1 MFVPGVNGSII
12 PNAPSGSKLKGAYKN
27 SKKRKMPN
35 GGLTYTPYSRSQN
48 QYTDTPSPRPA
59 IKPRVG
65 DTINPNYE
73 RLYTDFTVDVGAYVP
88 GPIGKAFNAVSIM
101 RSADNDNYN
110 QGLDLVPGKK
120 ANTISVVN
128 DIYNI
133 ANAKPYKYPG
143 RKMPNGGVTSGL
155 EDGTFSS
162 PEKLQPVYIKGN
174 TRIGNKEYTKRGTT
188 ADREMNTLTN
198 AASKVS
204 GFFGNMLS
212 KFIGSSP
219 QMASNVANFANV
231 SGKVAEK
238 VGDVSKEKIFN
249 NYRPVSYP
257 SVPEAIGGIFGK
269 SAEPMRDQAG
279 DYAVGEEA
287 WRVALGLP
295 TKSKYLTPSKYKPSN
310 SNDPNAQYYS
320 LNNVYDP
327 QKLIDAYMQKS
338 KGKPGKSI
346 QMNSL
351 APFVSNPA
359 LNSEEMPFDQT
370 DPLQKFKLSQ
380 GTDERGDYISLYDT
394 YDFDLP
400 LMDRMVYGSN
410 RKPYDF
416 YDRFY
421 YKKDAT
427 GKPVYTSYKDGG
439 KASNDKQMVDGV
451 ASILRRVEDKQNRL
465 KLANQLAKQFNREK
479 VKYSLPSFLAK
490 SKVKK

>member
-1 MFVPGVNGSII
+1 
-12 PNAPSGSKLKGAYKN
+12 
-27 SKKRKMPN
+27 
-35 GGLTYTPYSRSQN
+35 
-48 QYTDTPSPRPA
+48 
-59 IKPRVG
+59 
-65 DTINPNYE
+65 
-73 RLYTDFTVDVGAYVP
+73 
-88 GPIGKAFNAVSIM
+88 
-101 RSADNDNYN
+101 
-110 QGLDLVPGKK
+110 
-120 ANTISVVN
+120 
-128 DIYNI
+128 
-133 ANAKPYKYPG
+133 
-143 RKMPNGGVTSGL
+143 
-155 EDGTFSS
+155 
-162 PEKLQPVYIKGN
+162 
-174 TRIGNKEYTKRGTT
+174 
-188 ADREMNTLTN
+188 MNTLTN

-204 GFFGNMLS
+204 GFFGDMLA

-310 SNDPNAQYYS
+310 STDPNAQYYS

-351 APFVSNPA
+351 APFVSNSA
-359 LNSEEMPFDQT
+359 LNSEEVPFDQT

-380 GTDERGDYISLYDT
+380 GTDERGDYISLFDT

-427 GKPVYTSYKDGG
+427 GKPVYTSYKNGG
-439 KASNDKQMVDGV
+439 KASNDKEMVNGV

-479 VKYSLPSFLAK
+479 VKYDLPSFLAK